1 MWQILIVECD
11 AAKLWNF
18 SYLCAFIF
26 KITMKSD
33 IEIARSIELTKI
45 KQVARDYDIPV
56 EEIHN
61 YGRYIAKVPETLID
75 EEKVKQSNLILVTAI
90 TPTKAGIG
98 KTTVSIGLA
107 LGLTKIGKKAICALR
122 EPSLGPCF
130 GMKGGA
136 AGGGYAQVL
145 PMDKIN
151 LHFTGDF
158 HAITSAHNMIAAL
171 LDNYMYQNQDNGFAL
186 KEVLWNRVLDVN
198 DRGLRYIITGLGGKT
213 NGITRES
220 GFDITPA
227 SEIMAILCLAKDEDD
242 LRRRIEN
249 ILLGFTIDNKPF
261 TVKDLG
267 VAGAITVLLKDAIAP
282 NLVQTT
288 EHTAAFVH
296 GGPFANIAHG
306 CNSVM
311 ATKLAMTF
319 GDYVITEAGFGADLG
334 AEKFYD
340 IKCRKSG
347 LQPKLTI
354 IVATAQGLKMHGGV
368 SLDQIKEPNAEG
380 LTKGLANLDKHIEN
394 LRSFGQTV
402 VVAFNR
408 YANDTEEE
416 IDLVRQHCA
425 AQGIGFAVNNAFVE
439 GGNGAV
445 ELANLVVD
453 TIENQPSEPL
463 RLVYNDDDTVEE
475 KISKVACNLYG
486 ANMITYSAAAKKK
499 LKRIQEL
506 GYGHFPICIAKTQYS
521 FSTDPKLYGVVKDF
535 EFHVRDIVLNAGAEM
550 LVIIAGEIMRMP
562 GLPKEPQAL
571 HIDIVNGEIE
581 GLS

>member
-1 MWQILIVECD
+1 
-11 AAKLWNF
+11 
-18 SYLCAFIF
+18 
-26 KITMKSD
+26 MKSD

-334 AEKFYD
+334 AEKIYD

-463 RLVYNDDDTVEE
+463 RLAYNDDDTVEE